1 MNYSAAKL
9 YKKGIYSKF
18 YSNKNLTLCYRY
30 LAVKKKYYIFV
41 AYL

>member
-9 YKKGIYSKF
+9 KKKGICSKF
-18 YSNKNLTLCYRY
+18 WSNKNLTLCYRY
-30 LAVKKKYYIFV
+30 LVVKKKYYIFA